1 MEELKVEK
9 KNGVYILEFSGELTL
24 DIVDGLKEET
34 EKHFTSDDCRVLV
47 MDLSRTVFL
56 DSSGIGYLVQINNR
70 KKSYDKEFYL
80 FQPSPQVRKTL
91 SLVKLIDYFNIL
103 DTQEDLKALTGE

>member
-1 MEELKVEK
+1 MEELNVEK

-24 DIVDGLKEET
+24 DVVDRLKEET
-34 EKHFTSDDCRVLV
+34 EKHLTSNECSVMV

-70 KKSYDKEFYL
+70 KKSYNKEFYL

-91 SLVKLIDYFNIL
+91 SLVKLIEYFNIL
-103 DTQEDLKALTGE
+103 ESQEDLEALIQR